1 MDTKGLYVVVEP
13 FKVGAAYFEA
23 GKTLS
28 TEELSSIRLYKIKL
42 NEGKIVPLSSL
53 SKDKFNYYSERA
65 RLRWGTDFK
74 ANVAKRVS
82 KGSDSAATSNTP
94 KLTLSTPTGTNGEAK
109 ADLPT
114 TGAGGFRIPAD
125 STKGSTAG
133 GNANNP
139 SGNTTKPAGG
149 AANAPKAPM
158 TGTNKVVNTNPA
170 NNTTK

>member
-82 KGSDSAATSNTP
+82 KGSDSAVTSNTP
-94 KLTLSTPTGTNGEAK
+94 KLTQSTPTGTNGEAK

-114 TGAGGFRIPAD
+114 TGSAGFRIP
-125 STKGSTAG
+125 AG

-158 TGTNKVVNTNPA
+158 TGTKKVVNTNPA